1 MPQEPLLS
9 QLKFYIP
16 LYGAINRYSL
26 RFPPELVKIFY
37 IARVI
42 FSDQTTLKIK
52 DQVSPLFSRSQ
63 IFSSRTQRAAEKSV
77 QQQQSPMD
85 NSLGIGKMS
94 LMSDISRLIPREHT
108 IYTEN
113 IFYKKLLNRELIKII
128 YQGPREEAL
137 SVDKFVG
144 REDVELSRSQKV
156 YFLFDNSTS
165 MNGESFNKIFAAK
178 AIAVEYLRKVSM
190 ESPQIYFRSFH
201 SEVGDLF
208 QARTAD
214 EIFKLIEHIAHL
226 QTGGGHITN
235 IGDAVQQAIEDIKK
249 DPELREAEILVIT
262 DGFGLVAKDLRSH
275 LGNINLHV
283 VLIPDLDIAKILE
296 LYPDRTSWEK
306 GGPSG
311 TRPMPPFWHYYSKE
325 PPPLRLDGD
334 LYESTIRS
342 YETAGKSVK
351 ELKKQE
357 LLQGLNQIY
366 TIREHCKN
374 FIFVIIT
381 SLFGESFKCTED
393 EIDGMEAAVEEL
405 KCLAIQ
411 TMNHNEKLSLLQ
423 SLNFMGELLM
433 LAYERAAK
441 KNLKVRIRELL
452 QVIKMLK
459 AQILA
464 DPWILSILK
473 TDDSR
478 IELKLSGSMLSSQLK
493 YLPFAKALILLVKF
507 LWQHISDTTQRIIE
521 SVTRIKFHI
530 QKG

>member
-9 QLKFYIP
+9 HLKFYIP
-16 LYGAINRYSL
+16 LCGAIDRYRL

-37 IARVI
+37 IARII
-42 FSDQTTLKIK
+42 FSDKTTLKIK

-63 IFSSRTQRAAEKSV
+63 IFSSRDHQAAERNAR
-77 QQQQSPMD
+77 QRHQPMD
-85 NSLGIGKMS
+85 NSLGIAKMS

-128 YQGPREEAL
+128 YQGAHEEAL

-144 REDVELSRSQKV
+144 REETELNRSQKV

-165 MNGESFNKIFAAK
+165 MNGEGFNKIFAAK
-178 AIAVEYLRKVSM
+178 AIAVEYLRKVSA

-201 SEVGDLF
+201 SEVGELF

-214 EIFKLIEHIAHL
+214 EIFSLIEHIAHL

-235 IGDAVQQAIEDIKK
+235 IGDAIQQAIDDIKR
-249 DPELREAEILVIT
+249 DPDLREAEILVIT
-262 DGFGLVAKDLRSH
+262 DGFGPVARDLKDH
-275 LGNINLHV
+275 LGNIKLHV

-296 LYPDRTSWEK
+296 MYPDRRAWEK
-306 GGPSG
+306 GGPKG
-311 TRPMPPFWHYYSKE
+311 TRPMPPFWRYYSSE
-325 PPPLRLDGD
+325 PPPMRLDGD
-334 LYESTIRS
+334 LYENSVRS

-366 TIREHCKN
+366 TIREHCEN
-374 FIFVIIT
+374 FIFVVIT
-381 SLFGESFKCTED
+381 ALFGETFRCTED
-393 EIDGMEAAVEEL
+393 DVASMESAVEEVRQ
-405 KCLAIQ
+405 LAMQ
-411 TMNHNEKLSLLQ
+411 DVNHNEKLALLQ
-423 SLNFMGELLM
+423 SLNFLDALLS

-441 KNLKVRIRELL
+441 KPLKARIRSLL
-452 QVIKMLK
+452 HVINMLK
-459 AQILA
+459 ARILA

-473 TDDSR
+473 VDDSR
-478 IELKLSGSMLSSQLK
+478 IDLKLSGDMSSLLKSLS
-493 YLPFAKALILLVKF
+493 FGKALVFFCKF
-507 LWQHISDTTQRIIE
+507 LWHTFHDAARRLAV
-521 SVTRIKFHI
+521 SVFRLHPKPEKI
-530 QKG
+530 

>member
-1 MPQEPLLS
+1 MPQESLLS
-9 QLKFYIP
+9 QLQFYLP
-16 LYGAINRYSL
+16 LCGAINRYSL

-42 FSDQTTLKIK
+42 FSEQTTLKIR
-52 DQVSPLFSRSQ
+52 DQVSPLFSRSR
-63 IFSSRTQRAAEKSV
+63 IFSSRTQPAAEKSI
-77 QQQQSPMD
+77 QQQSSPMD
-85 NSLGIGKMS
+85 NTLGIGKMS
-94 LMSDISRLIPREHT
+94 LMSDIARLIPREHT

-113 IFYKKLLNRELIKII
+113 IFYKKLLNRELIKTV

-144 REDVELSRSQKV
+144 REEAELNRSQKV

-165 MNGESFNKIFAAK
+165 MNGESFNKLFAAK

-201 SEVGDLF
+201 STVGELF
-208 QARTAD
+208 QTRTAD

-262 DGFGLVAKDLRSH
+262 DGFGPVAKDLRNH
-275 LGNINLHV
+275 LKNIKMHV

-296 LYPDRTSWEK
+296 LYPDRTAWEK
-306 GGPSG
+306 GGPTG
-311 TRPMPPFWHYYSKE
+311 NRPMPQFWHYYSKE

-334 LYESTIRS
+334 LYQSAVRS

-366 TIREHCKN
+366 TIREHCEN

-381 SLFGESFKCTED
+381 TLFGESFKCTED
-393 EIDGMEAAVEEL
+393 EIDGMEAAVADL
-405 KCLAIQ
+405 KSLAIQ

-423 SLNFMGELLM
+423 SLNFIGELLM

-452 QVIKMLK
+452 QAVKLLK
-459 AQILA
+459 SLILA

-473 TDDSR
+473 VDDSR
-478 IELKLSGSMLSSQLK
+478 VDLKLSTELPSLNKS
-493 YLPFAKALILLVKF
+493 LPFGKAVVFFYRF
-507 LWQHISDTTQRIIE
+507 LWQTVHEASRRVMAFFFRVHAKPGKI
-521 SVTRIKFHI
+521 
-530 QKG
+530 

>member
-9 QLKFYIP
+9 QLKFYLP
-16 LYGAINRYSL
+16 LCGAINRYSL

-42 FSDQTTLKIK
+42 FSDKTTLKIK

-63 IFSSRTQRAAEKSV
+63 IFSSRALRADGKSA
-77 QQQQSPMD
+77 QQQLSPMD
-85 NSLGIGKMS
+85 NTLGIGKMS
-94 LMSDISRLIPREHT
+94 LMSDIARLIPREHT
-108 IYTEN
+108 IYTDN
-113 IFYKKLLNRELIKII
+113 IFYKKLLNRELIKIVF
-128 YQGPREEAL
+128 QGPREEAL
-137 SVDKFVG
+137 SVDKFAG
-144 REDVELSRSQKV
+144 REEAELNRSQKV

-178 AIAVEYLRKVSM
+178 ALAVEYLRKVSL

-201 SEVGDLF
+201 SEVGELI

-235 IGDAVQQAIEDIKK
+235 IGDAVQRAIEDIRK

-262 DGFGLVAKDLRSH
+262 DGFGPVAKDLRDH
-275 LGNINLHV
+275 LGAIKLHV

-296 LYPDRTSWEK
+296 LYPDRTTWVK
-306 GGPSG
+306 GGPAG
-311 TRPMPPFWHYYSKE
+311 TRPMPQFWHYYSKE
-325 PPPLRLDGD
+325 PPPMCLDGD
-334 LYESTIRS
+334 LYENSVRS

-357 LLQGLNQIY
+357 ILQGLNQIY
-366 TIREHCKN
+366 TIREHCVN

-381 SLFGESFKCTED
+381 TLFGESFKCAED
-393 EIDGMEAAVEEL
+393 EVDGMEAAVEEL
-405 KCLAIQ
+405 KNLSIQ
-411 TMNHNEKLSLLQ
+411 TMNHNEKLSMLQ
-423 SLNFMGELLM
+423 SLNFVGELLL

-441 KNLKVRIRELL
+441 KHLKIRLRQLL
-452 QVIKMLK
+452 QTVKLLK
-459 AQILA
+459 SQILA

-473 TDDSR
+473 VDDSR
-478 IELKLSGSMLSSQLK
+478 IDLKLSTEMPSFLK
-493 YLPFAKALILLVKF
+493 SLPFGKAIVFFCRF
-507 LWQHISDTTQRIIE
+507 LWQTLHEATQHGFEFIFRVGTKPGKI
-521 SVTRIKFHI
+521 
-530 QKG
+530 

>member
-16 LYGAINRYSL
+16 LCGAGNRYSL

-42 FSDQTTLKIK
+42 FNDKTTLKIK

-77 QQQQSPMD
+77 RQQQSPMD
-85 NSLGIGKMS
+85 NSLGVGKMS
-94 LMSDISRLIPREHT
+94 LMSDISHLIPREYT

-113 IFYKKLLNRELIKII
+113 IFYKKLLNRELIKIL
-128 YQGPREEAL
+128 YQGPRAEAL

-144 REDVELSRSQKV
+144 RKKAELNRSQKV

-201 SEVGDLF
+201 SEVGDLV
-208 QARTAD
+208 QTRTAD

-262 DGFGLVAKDLRSH
+262 DGFGPVAKDLRKH
-275 LGNINLHV
+275 LENIKLHV

-306 GGPSG
+306 GGPYG
-311 TRPMPPFWHYYSKE
+311 TRSMPQFWQYYSKE
-325 PPPLRLDGD
+325 PPPLRLEGD
-334 LYESTIRS
+334 LYENTIRS

-366 TIREHCKN
+366 TIREHCEN

-381 SLFGESFKCTED
+381 SLFGESFKCAED
-393 EIDGMEAAVEEL
+393 DIISMETAVAEL
-405 KCLAIQ
+405 RALSIPN
-411 TMNHNEKLSLLQ
+411 MNHNEKLSLLQ
-423 SLNFMGELLM
+423 SLNFIGELLM

-441 KNLKVRIRELL
+441 KNLKIRIRELL
-452 QVIKMLK
+452 KVIKMLK
-459 AQILA
+459 SRILA

-473 TDDSR
+473 VDDSR
-478 IELKLSGSMLSSQLK
+478 VDLKLSTEMPSIIKS
-493 YLPFAKALILLVKF
+493 LPFGKAIVFFCKF
-507 LWQHISDTTQRIIE
+507 LWQTLHEATHRVMVLFFRVHAKPGKI
-521 SVTRIKFHI
+521 
-530 QKG
+530 

>member
-1 MPQEPLLS
+1 MPQESLLS
-9 QLKFYIP
+9 QLKFYLP
-16 LYGAINRYSL
+16 LCGAINRYSL

-52 DQVSPLFSRSQ
+52 DQVSPLFSRSR
-63 IFSSRTQRAAEKSV
+63 IFSSRTQRAAEKNI
-77 QQQQSPMD
+77 QQQSSPMD
-85 NSLGIGKMS
+85 NTLGIGKMS

-113 IFYKKLLNRELIKII
+113 IFYKKLLNRELIKTV
-128 YQGPREEAL
+128 YQSPREEAL

-144 REDVELSRSQKV
+144 REEAELNRSQKV

-165 MNGESFNKIFAAK
+165 MNGESFNKLFAAK

-201 SEVGDLF
+201 SAVGELF

-262 DGFGLVAKDLRSH
+262 DGFGPVAKDLRNH
-275 LGNINLHV
+275 LKNIKMHV

-296 LYPDRTSWEK
+296 LYPDRTAWEK
-306 GGPSG
+306 GGPAG
-311 TRPMPPFWHYYSKE
+311 NRPMPQFWHYYSKE

-334 LYESTIRS
+334 FYQSAVRS

-351 ELKKQE
+351 ELKRQE

-366 TIREHCKN
+366 TIREHCEN

-381 SLFGESFKCTED
+381 TLFGESFKCTED
-393 EIDGMEAAVEEL
+393 EIDGMEAAVAEL
-405 KCLAIQ
+405 KRLAIQ
-411 TMNHNEKLSLLQ
+411 TMKHNEKLSLLQ
-423 SLNFMGELLM
+423 SLNFIGELLM

-441 KNLKVRIRELL
+441 KNVKVRIRELL
-452 QVIKMLK
+452 QAVKMLK
-459 AQILA
+459 SQILA

-473 TDDSR
+473 VDDSR
-478 IELKLSGSMLSSQLK
+478 VDLKLSTELPSLIKS
-493 YLPFAKALILLVKF
+493 LPFGKALVFFYRF
-507 LWQHISDTTQRIIE
+507 LWQTVHEASLRLMAFFFRVHAKPGKI
-521 SVTRIKFHI
+521 
-530 QKG
+530 